1 MSATEIINEEV
12 GFGGP
17 RGHVADRGGG
27 SLAAAATEASA
38 HAHLL
43 ASHPSANATVAAP
56 KQLTLQFSE
65 KLQPK
70 FSGLTVTMPQM
81 NNVATPVKV
90 AVSKDRKS
98 LIATPT
104 ESLNPGV
111 YKVTWHAVTADT
123 HRVQGA
129 YTFTVR

>member
-1 MSATEIINEEV
+1 MNSKLMA
-12 GFGGP
+12 
-17 RGHVADRGGG
+17 AAAALAL
-27 SLAAAATEASA
+27 LAAATQASA

-43 ASHPSANATVAAP
+43 SSTPAANATVPAP

-65 KLQPK
+65 KLQPR
-70 FSGLTVTMPQM
+70 FSGVTVTMPQM
-81 NNVATPVKV
+81 NNMATPVKV

-98 LIATPT
+98 LIAAPT
-104 ESLNPGV
+104 EPLAAGV

-129 YTFTVR
+129 YSFTVR

>member
-1 MSATEIINEEV
+1 MNRT
-12 GFGGP
+12 
-17 RGHVADRGGG
+17 
-27 SLAAAATEASA
+27 LAALVGLSALALATQASA

-43 ASHPSANATVAAP
+43 ASNPAADAAVAAP

-81 NNVATPVKV
+81 NDMATPVKV
-90 AVSKDRKS
+90 TVSKDGMG
-98 LIATPT
+98 LVATPS
-104 ESLNPGV
+104 EPLSAGV
-111 YKVTWHAVTADT
+111 YKVDWHAVTADT
-123 HRVQGA
+123 HRVTGA